1 MPYYAVVNG
10 REEGVFSSWQDC
22 RPHVF
27 AYKGAHFRK
36 FENRNE
42 AEEYYQNDGDY
53 FIYPIYVDGACRY
66 NGYPH
71 AEAGYGVYYGDGDS
85 ETCQYHWMTLI
96 LMELFQLINEL
107 NFGQ

>member
-53 FIYPIYVDGACRY
+53 FIYQYMLMVLVDIMVAHMQKLDMGFIM
-66 NGYPH
+66 
-71 AEAGYGVYYGDGDS
+71 EMVIQ

-96 LMELFQLINEL
+96 LMELSQLINEL

>member
-10 REEGVFSSWQDC
+10 REEGVSLAGKIVDHTSLLIKVPIFVNLKIEMRQKNIIKMTEIISSIQYMLMVLVDIM
-22 RPHVF
+22 V
-27 AYKGAHFRK
+27 AHMQK
-36 FENRNE
+36 L
-42 AEEYYQNDGDY
+42 DMG
-53 FIYPIYVDGACRY
+53 FIMEMVIQ
-66 NGYPH
+66 
-71 AEAGYGVYYGDGDS
+71 